1 MKLIVFALVL
11 DLIIVAE
18 SFVGR
23 LACKAPGCT
32 TRASVVQGG
41 SMAPGGRGKWPWFG
55 DTFQLI
61 NAKTMAS
68 YQVKTRE
75 KYGPIW
81 RTSIFF
87 KDTVFVTGT
96 ENLKSAFIEEAKKST
111 SAFFPPHHKKLFG
124 ENSLLV
130 QSGAYHGK
138 LRRVISSS
146 LSPSAVAQLE
156 GLIQQNVCAFIT
168 ECKQQSPGE
177 SFKFAD
183 KCRSFFIK
191 LAVAVLL
198 GDDVSDK
205 DLDYLAA
212 DISTWSKGLLSAP
225 ITFIPWST
233 ASRAMRARKR
243 VARRITSSIETYRQQ
258 RPKSS
263 SSSSSAAAP
272 ARNNLLFRLVTTI
285 DDVDNDFLSIEAIVD
300 NIFTLIFAGSDTTTS
315 AMTSIV
321 KTLSLDNDLQESLRK
336 AVRESTTHPLKESD
350 PASLRIDGLIQEV
363 FAKYPPAPFSMRQVG
378 DEAITLPNGYHVP
391 PNWLLA
397 FGYAGTLLSEEGAGS
412 GAGVSGSS
420 VPQVQPPA
428 ASSSDK
434 SLAFGGGP
442 RMCPGRYLAIRE
454 LKALV
459 FELLGTNGFLWT
471 LDGDQDLEA
480 TYTPGFFPV
489 DGLRVRVRGG
499 GV

>member
-1 MKLIVFALVL
+1 MKIIVLVVIL
-11 DLIIVAE
+11 KLIIVAE
-18 SFVGR
+18 SLMRRF
-23 LACKAPGCT
+23 AWKAPGL
-32 TRASVVQGG
+32 RGLASVVQGDTTLG
-41 SMAPGGRGKWPWFG
+41 GCPPGGRGKWPWFG

-68 YQVKTRE
+68 YQVKSRE
-75 KYGPIW
+75 KFGPVW

-87 KDTVFVTGT
+87 KDTVFVTGS

-130 QSGAYHGK
+130 QSGTYHAK

-156 GLIQQNVCAFIT
+156 GLIHQNVCAFIA

-183 KCRSFFIK
+183 KCRAFFIK

-205 DLDYLAA
+205 DLVSLAA

-225 ITFIPWST
+225 ITFIPWSA

-243 VARRITSSIETYRQQ
+243 VARRIASSIETYRQQ
-258 RPKSS
+258 GTNSS
-263 SSSSSAAAP
+263 SAAAAAP
-272 ARNNLLFRLVTTI
+272 ARNNLLFRLVTTM

-300 NIFTLIFAGSDTTTS
+300 NIFTLIFAGSDTTAS
-315 AMTSIV
+315 AMTSLL

-336 AVRESTTHPLKESD
+336 AVRESTYPLKESD
-350 PASLRIDGLIQEV
+350 PACLRIDGLIQDV
-363 FAKYPPAPFSMRQVG
+363 FSKYPPAPFSMRQVG

-397 FGYAGTLLSEEGAGS
+397 FGYAGTLLSEGGAGS
-412 GAGVSGSS
+412 GTGSS
-420 VPQVQPPA
+420 
-428 ASSSDK
+428 SSSDK

-442 RMCPGRYLAIRE
+442 RMCPGRYLAIKE

-459 FELLGTNGFLWT
+459 FELLGNNGFMWT

-489 DGLRVRVRGG
+489 DGLRVRVR
-499 GV
+499 